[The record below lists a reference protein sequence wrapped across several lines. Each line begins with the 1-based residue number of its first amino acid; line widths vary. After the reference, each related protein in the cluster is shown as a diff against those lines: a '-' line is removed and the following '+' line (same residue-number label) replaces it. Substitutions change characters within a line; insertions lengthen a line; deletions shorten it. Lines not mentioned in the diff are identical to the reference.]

1 MRKGFP
7 TFLILWF
14 LLGPLMAAL
23 PDSDDAQLP
32 ACCRREGAHHCA
44 MAAAMAAMQSD
55 GQGASFSAPLTC
67 PYFPG
72 ATAAL
77 LIPTHALTAAPA
89 QAPQAEEHAVAAT
102 AEAATVTAE
111 FEAANAG
118 RAPPFSALDSNA

>member
-7 TFLILWF
+7 TFLVLLF

-23 PDSDDAQLP
+23 PTSEDARLP

-72 ATAAL
+72 TRAAL

-89 QAPQAEEHAVAAT
+89 QAPQAEEYAVAAR
-102 AEAATVTAE
+102 AEAAMVSAE

-118 RAPPFSALDSNA
+118 RAPPVSKLTNIA